1 MNLALKKASTKL
13 NELTATEIVAA
24 IGAGKTTCEAVV
36 RACSTTSKRANLTC
50 RPGSI

>member
-1 MNLALKKASTKL
+1 MNLALKKATTKL

-36 RACSTTSKRANLTC
+36 RACLERIRL
-50 RPGSI
+50 RE